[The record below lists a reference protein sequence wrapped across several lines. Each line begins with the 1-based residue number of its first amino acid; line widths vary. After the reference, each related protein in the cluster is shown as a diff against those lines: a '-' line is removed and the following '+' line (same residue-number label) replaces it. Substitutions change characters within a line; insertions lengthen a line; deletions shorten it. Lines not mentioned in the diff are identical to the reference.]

1 MKIYKR
7 NGSLIATDRILKKIF
22 GDLFAEQKMKLI
34 KPLSGEKARVP
45 AAQKSSSRNSSI
57 ADLPS
62 ERVIF
67 GCSKP
72 MRALKAK
79 IEKVAQSDLPILIEG
94 ESGTGKDVLARLIHF
109 WSARVGGPFVKVSCP
124 AIPGSLLESELFG
137 YERGAFTGS
146 WGVKPGRVEAANGG
160 TLFLDEISEMEAE
173 LQAKLLQLLQDG
185 RFVRI
190 GATVEQAVEVRFIC
204 STNRDLQDLVD
215 RGAFRQDLFYRIN
228 VIHLRVPPLRERT
241 QDIPILV
248 DYLLQF
254 YNQKYQAHAAP
265 FSRNL
270 MRLFRNYSWPGNIRQ
285 LENLVK
291 RYVVLGSE
299 EPVVADLMEQIRDG
313 SPAITFG
320 EGPVPFKTLMRQIV
334 RDHERKIILQALH
347 AHHWNRKET
356 ARALGLSYQALLYKM
371 RQTDL
376 ATPSKAEDDLQ
387 QTTSVLSIMES
398 SRSV

>member
-1 MKIYKR
+1 MKVV
-7 NGSLIATDRILKKIF
+7 
-22 GDLFAEQKMKLI
+22 
-34 KPLSGEKARVP
+34 KPLLGEKARVP
-45 AAQKSSSRNSSI
+45 AAQKSSSTNSSI

-67 GCSKP
+67 GCSEP

-79 IEKVAQSDLPILIEG
+79 IEKVAQSDLPVLIEG

-109 WSARVGGPFVKVSCP
+109 WSARADGPFVKVSCP
-124 AIPGSLLESELFG
+124 AIPGNLLESELFG
-137 YERGAFTGS
+137 YEQGAFTGA
-146 WGVKPGRVEAANGG
+146 WGVKPGRVETANGG
-160 TLFLDEISEMEAE
+160 TFFLDEISEMEAE
-173 LQAKLLQLLQDG
+173 LQAKLLQLLQEG

-190 GATVEQAVEVRFIC
+190 GATAEQAVEVRFIC

-215 RGAFRQDLFYRIN
+215 GGAFRQDLFYRIN

-248 DYLLQF
+248 DYLLQL
-254 YNQKYQAHAAP
+254 YNRKYRAHAVP

-270 MRLFRNYSWPGNIRQ
+270 MRLFQNYSWPGNIRQ

-299 EPVVADLMEQIRDG
+299 EPISADLMEQIRDG
-313 SPAITFG
+313 SPAINFDEETI
-320 EGPVPFKTLMRQIV
+320 PFKAIMRQIV

-376 ATPSKAEDDLQ
+376 AAPSKAEDDTPQ
-387 QTTSVLSIMES
+387 QPASALSVVES
-398 SRSV
+398 RNPV